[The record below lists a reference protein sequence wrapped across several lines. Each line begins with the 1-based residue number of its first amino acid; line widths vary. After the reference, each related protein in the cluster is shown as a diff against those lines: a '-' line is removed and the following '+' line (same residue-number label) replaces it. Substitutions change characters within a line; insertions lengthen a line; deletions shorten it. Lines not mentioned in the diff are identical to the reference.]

1 MHNISDLLACAVR
14 GAIWGSA
21 ALLLAATPAIT
32 AAATSHTPGAAAPAH
47 AQAAARP
54 LAGVPLDDF
63 ARLIASLRQGGLVM
77 LIRHERTELP
87 SREDDYSRPADD
99 CRGQRNLSVA
109 GTAGAAESG
118 VVLRAL
124 AIPVGRVITSP
135 MCRAAETA
143 RGMFGVGY
151 ETDLRLLHQDP
162 GGARNLALAADE
174 MRGLLRDLAPGMAG
188 TNIAVIG
195 HGGMIHQLTG
205 VRLSEGAIAVIRLSK
220 DGAIEVLGDFL
231 PSDLNPF
238 AREALNKP

>member
-1 MHNISDLLACAVR
+1 MHTIFGFLAAQAR
-14 GAIWGSA
+14 RAICGSA
-21 ALLLAATPAIT
+21 ALLLAATPAI
-32 AAATSHTPGAAAPAH
+32 AAAP
-47 AQAAARP
+47 QAASEQAAPRP

-87 SREDDYSRPADD
+87 SREDDYAKPADD

-109 GTAGAAESG
+109 GTAGAVESG
-118 VVLRAL
+118 AVLRAL

-151 ETDLRLLHQDP
+151 ETDMRLLHQDP
-162 GGARNLALAADE
+162 VGARNLAIASDE
-174 MRGLLRDLAPGMAG
+174 MRAALRDLAPGMAG
-188 TNIAVIG
+188 TNIAVVG

-205 VRLSEGAIAVIRLSK
+205 VRLSEGAIAVVRLGK
-220 DGAIEVLGDFL
+220 DGTITVLGDFL

-238 AREALNKP
+238 AREALAKP

>member
-1 MHNISDLLACAVR
+1 MHHLLALLASGVR
-14 GAIWGSA
+14 HVVWGSA
-21 ALLLAATPAIT
+21 ALLLAAPPAL
-32 AAATSHTPGAAAPAH
+32 AAAAPP
-47 AQAAARP
+47 AAVTTQSADRP

-63 ARLIASLRQGGLVM
+63 ARLIASLREGGLVM

-87 SREDDYSRPADD
+87 SREDDYAKPAED
-99 CRGQRNLSVA
+99 CRAQRNLSVA

-143 RGMFGVGY
+143 RAMFGVGY
-151 ETDLRLLHQDP
+151 QTDLRLLHQDP
-162 GGARNLALAADE
+162 DGARNLGVASDE
-174 MRGLLRDLAPGMAG
+174 MRALLRDLAPGMAG
-188 TNIAVIG
+188 TNIAVVG

-205 VRLSEGAIAVIRLSK
+205 LRLSEGAIAVVRLSK
-220 DGAIEVLGDFL
+220 DGGLTVLGNFL

-238 AREALNKP
+238 AREALQGR